1 MQKPGRIKYRWLKNE
16 NGSCNTLLLK
26 SGFIIFD
33 LQIFYVK
40 TPICFFI
47 FTLFVFSAKGQ
58 TISQIK
64 KILDTTQNPIGF
76 VKYVLKKKYFIDTVT
91 VVSTQQFMGKS
102 DSLAYHGKVGKTY
115 GPFKKENILV
125 KILVKAPNTFYHI
138 KHILIDTSVFDKGFA
153 ESLAEN
159 IMWKIKNETSSF
171 AEQARV
177 YSADYESGARGGD
190 LGWFIQGV
198 MLSQLDK
205 EMVKHKKG
213 DLFTVWSPSGL
224 HIVTIADNP
233 KEDTGYALLLRVI
246 L

>member
-1 MQKPGRIKYRWLKNE
+1 MLPLKKIFFLFLF
-16 NGSCNTLLLK
+16 SCIFIAAK
-26 SGFIIFD
+26 S
-33 LQIFYVK
+33 
-40 TPICFFI
+40 
-47 FTLFVFSAKGQ
+47 Q
-58 TISQIK
+58 TVAQIK
-64 KILDTTQNPIGF
+64 KVLDTTQNPVGF

-91 VVSTQQFMGKS
+91 VVSTQQFTGKA

-138 KHILIDTSVFDKGFA
+138 KHILIDTAVFEKDFA
-153 ESLAEN
+153 ESLADK

-171 AEQARV
+171 AAQASI
-177 YSADYESGARGGD
+177 YSADYESSAKGGD
-190 LGWFIQGV
+190 LGLFVRGV
-198 MLSQLDK
+198 MLPQLDK

-213 DLFTVWSPSGL
+213 DLFKVWSTSGL
-224 HIVTIADNP
+224 HIVTVADNP

>member
-1 MQKPGRIKYRWLKNE
+1 MYPLK
-16 NGSCNTLLLK
+16 K
-26 SGFIIFD
+26 IVF
-33 LQIFYVK
+33 
-40 TPICFFI
+40 
-47 FTLFVFSAKGQ
+47 LFLFLCLFFSAKSQ
-58 TISQIK
+58 TVAQIK

-91 VVSTQQFMGKS
+91 VVSTQQFMGKA

-138 KHILIDTSVFDKGFA
+138 KHILIDTAVFEKSFA
-153 ESLAEN
+153 ESLASN
-159 IMWKIKNETSSF
+159 IMWKIENKTSTFS
-171 AEQARV
+171 EQASIF
-177 YSADYESGARGGD
+177 SADYESSAKGGD

-198 MLSQLDK
+198 MLPQLDK

-224 HIVTIADNP
+224 HIVTVADNP

>member
-1 MQKPGRIKYRWLKNE
+1 MFVKFFRRQFFEKLSSSLKHIFALQIY
-16 NGSCNTLLLK
+16 SVKKLILLLFCT
-26 SGFIIFD
+26 GLI
-33 LQIFYVK
+33 V
-40 TPICFFI
+40 
-47 FTLFVFSAKGQ
+47 SAKSQ
-58 TISQIK
+58 TVAQIK

-91 VVSTQQFMGKS
+91 VVSTQQFMGKA

-125 KILVKAPNTFYHI
+125 KILFKAPNTFYHI
-138 KHILIDTSVFDKGFA
+138 KHILIDTSVFDRSFA

-159 IMWKIKNETSSF
+159 IMWKIKNGTSSF
-171 AEQARV
+171 ADQASV

-233 KEDTGYALLLRVI
+233 KEDTGYALLLRII